1 MDPVL
6 TPGLI
11 FSECHSCQFHECPE
25 YSSVA
30 DRVALVKESEP
41 IPRNQ
46 NSLVF
51 LGSFMEEWKL

>member
-6 TPGLI
+6 TPSLLL
-11 FSECHSCQFHECPE
+11 SECHSCQFHECPE

-30 DRVALVKESEP
+30 DRIALVKESKA

-46 NSLVF
+46 NSFVL
-51 LGSFMEEWKL
+51 LGNVMEAWKL